1 MKLITDDK
9 ALQLSKMLLQNDK
22 AIRDELLSQINSNH
36 MEVKEQMS
44 EVNVRFEEVDE
55 KINTSTSP
63 IDINDIEKIFN
74 KEGI

>member
-9 ALQLSKMLLQNDK
+9 ALLLSKMLLENDK

-36 MEVKEQMS
+36 TEVKEQMS
-44 EVNVRFEEVDE
+44 EVNVKFEEVDE
-55 KINTSTSP
+55 KINTSTAP

-74 KEGI
+74 KEEI